1 MRNTTSREDTCPPRP
16 CHSVGCVG
24 GKNLVGS
31 GGCEAGCPNKLL
43 GCATSRPPDHS
54 ETTVMH
60 GLIGERGGVGAFGGW
75 RGSGGRGGGSGEVV
89 IEAVCVR

>member
-1 MRNTTSREDTCPPRP
+1 MPRVPTTPSLIHKLREAEGDDGHTYAE
-16 CHSVGCVG
+16 
-24 GKNLVGS
+24 VGS
-31 GGCEAGCPNKLL
+31 KRSANELL
-43 GCATSRPPDHS
+43 GCATSRPMDHS
-54 ETTVMH
+54 DTPVMH

>member
-1 MRNTTSREDTCPPRP
+1 M
-16 CHSVGCVG
+16 
-24 GKNLVGS
+24 
-31 GGCEAGCPNKLL
+31 
-43 GCATSRPPDHS
+43 DHS
-54 ETTVMH
+54 DTPVMH